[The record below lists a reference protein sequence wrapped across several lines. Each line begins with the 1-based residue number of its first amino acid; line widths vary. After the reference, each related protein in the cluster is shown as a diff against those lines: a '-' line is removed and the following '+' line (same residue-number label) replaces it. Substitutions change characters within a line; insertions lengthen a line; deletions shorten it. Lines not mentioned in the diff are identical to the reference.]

1 MTFLNKLSKGETL
14 ESAKEDNILE
24 EQYEKMFKKIAR
36 DFVTKDD
43 LKDMMLEMLSL
54 LSVANASSIL
64 DNEQNAIKLANEYEA
79 NLKKSSSNRKKY
91 KDVK

>member
-54 LSVANASSIL
+54 LSVVNASSIL

>member
-24 EQYEKMFKKIAR
+24 EQYEKLFKKIAR
-36 DFVTKDD
+36 DFVTKED

-54 LSVANASSIL
+54 LSVTNASSVL

-91 KDVK
+91 KDIK